1 MLSGRCLPYGEGIT
15 YWPLREIFAAAG
27 AEDELDAALA
37 AGAPEEIFWA
47 VRKALECRARERP
60 LVLVFEDIHWAEPT
74 LLDLI
79 EHLADWT
86 RDAQLL
92 LLCLARPELLDE
104 RPAWGG
110 RRRMP
115 RRSLSSL
122 SRRAKLTS

>member
-1 MLSGRCLPYGEGIT
+1 MAKGSR

-47 VRKALECRARERP
+47 VRKALERRRAGAP

-86 RDAQLL
+86 RDAPLL
-92 LLCLARPELLDE
+92 LLCLARPECSTSA
-104 RPAWGG
+104 RPGA
-110 RRRMP
+110 RVARVP
-115 RRSLSSL
+115 RRLLSSL
-122 SRRAKLTS
+122 SPRAKLKS